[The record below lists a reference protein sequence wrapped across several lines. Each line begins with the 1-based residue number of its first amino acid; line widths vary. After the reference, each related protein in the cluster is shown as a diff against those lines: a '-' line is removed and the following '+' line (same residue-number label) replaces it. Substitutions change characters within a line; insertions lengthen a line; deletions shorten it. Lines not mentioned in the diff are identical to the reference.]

1 MKLSNNE
8 RHVLKLLL
16 KNGRVTDTEISK
28 KLGIT
33 AQGVGKIR
41 KKLEDKGIIK
51 GYSVR
56 LDYSG
61 LGINVFAI
69 GLFKFVSGRWGR
81 SEDRDIK
88 ERIKGEHIIATY
100 RVPEG
105 DVTHIVVYGFRTLE
119 ELDDYF
125 QNLQNQRKEVSELKK
140 LYIFSEKSLIKDSA
154 EQLLLKVID
163 GME

>member
-1 MKLSNNE
+1 MELSHNE
-8 RHVLKLLL
+8 REVLKLLIE
-16 KNGRVTDTEISK
+16 NGRITDTEISK
-28 KLGIT
+28 KLDIT
-33 AQGVGKIR
+33 PQGVGKIR
-41 KKLEDKGIIK
+41 KKLEDKGPIK
-51 GYSVR
+51 GYSVKP
-56 LDYSG
+56 DYSM
-61 LGINVFAI
+61 LGIGVFAI
-69 GLFKFVSGRWGR
+69 GIFKFVSGRWGV
-81 SEDRDIK
+81 SEDKDIR

-140 LYIFSEKSLIKDSA
+140 LYILSEKSLIKDSA

-163 GME
+163 KMG

>member
-1 MKLSNNE
+1 MKLSHNE
-8 RHVLKLLL
+8 KEVLKLLID
-16 KNGRVTDTEISK
+16 NGRVTDTEISK

-51 GYSVR
+51 GYLVR
-56 LDYSG
+56 LDYSM
-61 LGINVFAI
+61 LGIGVFAI
-69 GLFKFVSGRWGR
+69 GIFKFVSGRWGR
-81 SEDRDIK
+81 VEEYDIK

-125 QNLQNQRKEVSELKK
+125 QNLQTQRREVSELKK

-154 EQLLLKVID
+154 EKLLLKVID
-163 GME
+163 EMV